1 MPPKY
6 PSSKTKQTASA
17 KQKAYKQYGDAKR
30 PKKVETTRIKGVPQS
45 IQALLPNFSVELG
58 LEKQAAKMALIRLWQ
73 QQLPD
78 GYKDI
83 AVATGLIYS
92 NNRKSAQ
99 LMVSVPHGAL
109 ATELQLMG
117 PALCEALNQ
126 YAPQTG
132 VTLSGIKVS
141 VKR

>member
-1 MPPKY
+1 MPPNY
-6 PSSKTKQTASA
+6 PSSKTKQLASG
-17 KQKAYKQYGDAKR
+17 KQKAYKEYGDSKR
-30 PKKVETTRIKGVPQS
+30 CKNAETTRIKGSPKS

-73 QQLPD
+73 QQLPE

-99 LMVSVPHGAL
+99 LMVSVPHGGL

-132 VTLSGIKVS
+132 VTLLGIKVS